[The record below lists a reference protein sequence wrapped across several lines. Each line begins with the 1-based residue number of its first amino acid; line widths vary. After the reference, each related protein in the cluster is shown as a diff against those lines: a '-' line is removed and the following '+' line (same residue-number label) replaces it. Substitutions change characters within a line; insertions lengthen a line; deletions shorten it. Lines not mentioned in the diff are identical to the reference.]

1 MSASDR
7 AFSKQDREILQE
19 MIEEGYERVTPAM
32 KSREERLQFVEA
44 TISPELLRAVTFA
57 MMKMLNKLDQ
67 SYFYVTYKTLSVAYS
82 AYSNLIYNPANANKI
97 APEIHRV
104 FEETL
109 ASLVE
114 TGFVTW
120 EELSRNSKDNS

>member
-7 AFSKQDREILQE
+7 AFSKQDRETLQE

-44 TISPELLRAVTFA
+44 TISPELRRAVTFV
-57 MMKMLNKLDQ
+57 MMSMVSKLNEPQ
-67 SYFYVTYKTLSVAYS
+67 FYS
-82 AYSNLIYNPANANKI
+82 AYESLSAALCLEANLISNPANAKKI
-97 APEIHRV
+97 APEIRRV

-120 EELSRNSKDNS
+120 EELSRHSKDNS

>member
-7 AFSKQDREILQE
+7 AFSKQDRETLQE

-44 TISPELLRAVTFA
+44 TISPELRRAVTFV
-57 MMKMLNKLDQ
+57 MMRMVSKLNEPQ
-67 SYFYVTYKTLSVAYS
+67 FYS
-82 AYSNLIYNPANANKI
+82 AYESLSAALCLRDNLISNPANAKKI
-97 APEIHRV
+97 APEIRRV

-109 ASLVE
+109 ARLVK

-120 EELSRNSKDNS
+120 EELFRHSKDNS